1 MVEITDKAREIFT
14 VADAVE
20 RSNGDLAG
28 AQMMI
33 QNNPSAMVY
42 GASSALPISE
52 SLLQPPGFM
61 PEEERSRYRLPGS
74 EFNEAGGLD
83 SLARAEEM
91 RQEYKN
97 SLELRNQAITRLG
110 DLLAKVGD
118 RVLSDKEYEIISRL
132 VHDLSYIPTAEDQRL
147 AITAANKLLQYEEP
161 GSPDELIPEVPSP
174 SRSNQ
179 LERAYR
185 ERRQDL
191 EERRKTNPWAM

>member
-1 MVEITDKAREIFT
+1 M
-14 VADAVE
+14 
-20 RSNGDLAG
+20 
-28 AQMMI
+28 
-33 QNNPSAMVY
+33 
-42 GASSALPISE
+42 
-52 SLLQPPGFM
+52 
-61 PEEERSRYRLPGS
+61 
-74 EFNEAGGLD
+74 D

-97 SLELRNQAITRLG
+97 SLELRNQAVTRLG

-174 SRSNQ
+174 IHDYPPKP
-179 LERAYR
+179 LPTYKEWLKLK
-185 ERRQDL
+185 DV
-191 EERRKTNPWAM
+191 K

>member
-1 MVEITDKAREIFT
+1 
-14 VADAVE
+14 
-20 RSNGDLAG
+20 
-28 AQMMI
+28 
-33 QNNPSAMVY
+33 
-42 GASSALPISE
+42 
-52 SLLQPPGFM
+52 M

-97 SLELRNQAITRLG
+97 SLELRNQAVTRLG

-174 SRSNQ
+174 IHDYPPKP
-179 LERAYR
+179 LPTYKEWLKLK
-185 ERRQDL
+185 DV
-191 EERRKTNPWAM
+191 K

>member
-28 AQMMI
+28 AQMMV

-42 GASSALPISE
+42 GASSGLPINE
-52 SLLQPPGFM
+52 SLLYPPGFM

-97 SLELRNQAITRLG
+97 S
-110 DLLAKVGD
+110 LLAKVGD

-174 SRSNQ
+174 IHDYPPKP
-179 LERAYR
+179 LPTYKEWLKLK
-185 ERRQDL
+185 DV
-191 EERRKTNPWAM
+191 K